1 MYCEERG
8 IFKPSLKTHAM
19 TNDVSI
25 KRFSF
30 TEHSQRQENIQ
41 YNSSQE
47 RINNQPFSYPSL

>member
-1 MYCEERG
+1 MYSEERG

-30 TEHSQRQENIQ
+30 T
-41 YNSSQE
+41 
-47 RINNQPFSYPSL
+47 